1 MLIASSLGTSGLALR
16 IAERG
21 AILALLVLLGG
32 CAPWPASSHGGYAE
46 RHETD
51 SEAIEKLDRRFEVL
65 LRLGASE
72 MAAART
78 LDVKLLLVRA
88 RREYA
93 GELYSDYFDTIAQV
107 DFLLARL
114 ERDLGGRRMISRQP
128 DRS

>member
-1 MLIASSLGTSGLALR
+1 MLNGLSLGASGLALR
-16 IAERG
+16 VAERG
-21 AILALLVLLGG
+21 AILVLLVLLGG

-51 SEAIEKLDRRFEVL
+51 SEAIEKLDRRFEAL
-65 LRLGASE
+65 LRLGAFE

-93 GELYSDYFDTIAQV
+93 GELYGDYFDTIAQV
-107 DFLLARL
+107 DVLLAQL
-114 ERDLGGRRMISRQP
+114 ERDQGGRHVNSRQP
-128 DRS
+128 DRL